1 MNLHFHGF
9 TVLSVAFF
17 ATYTLWAS
25 KSIPRDGGDRKYRIS
40 CSISPVSRM
49 KEHRLR
55 WPTHFRRRRLGIQN
69 EICRLKGGVDVL
81 PDRDNLVRQ
90 FGNYTWTQ
98 EEEQAQLYVQISETT
113 KGKHIQVRT
122 TEDVISVWMHNDL
135 LLNETLENKIIPKK
149 TFWEIEQFRGQRC
162 LKVILEKKHPN
173 NQVFDWQFMFSSEH
187 RLQDTSITHQVVFD
201 IQFGDEDIGQVVIG
215 LFGKMCPREVEN
227 FIALA
232 NNNVLIPPSHYN
244 PWGRRMKKKGGLER
258 PEPPL
263 SMWRRGGYENCSF
276 YKMDFLTIFA
286 GDVHLDKG
294 ISGFTKF
301 GRDYEFKQAI
311 MKMEDPWLVAMQ
323 VFMGRMD
330 SRFFFTGRRPIDW
343 ISGRHVVIGRIL
355 SGQTTLRN
363 LYDQGDPAEE
373 CWEKRAF
380 IRRSREIL
388 PQHPNWI
395 QDPTSLDAPSMM
407 ETLRLQ
413 HLHETKQKIDD
424 MSKNGEYMFNYPY
437 TTKMLADVFDSVGN
451 SSGHD

>member
-1 MNLHFHGF
+1 MNLRFHGF

-173 NQVFDWQFMFSSEH
+173 NQVWTQ
-187 RLQDTSITHQVVFD
+187 
-201 IQFGDEDIGQVVIG
+201 
-215 LFGKMCPREVEN
+215 
-227 FIALA
+227 
-232 NNNVLIPPSHYN
+232 
-244 PWGRRMKKKGGLER
+244 
-258 PEPPL
+258 
-263 SMWRRGGYENCSF
+263 
-276 YKMDFLTIFA
+276 
-286 GDVHLDKG
+286 
-294 ISGFTKF
+294 
-301 GRDYEFKQAI
+301 
-311 MKMEDPWLVAMQ
+311 
-323 VFMGRMD
+323 
-330 SRFFFTGRRPIDW
+330 
-343 ISGRHVVIGRIL
+343 
-355 SGQTTLRN
+355 
-363 LYDQGDPAEE
+363 
-373 CWEKRAF
+373 
-380 IRRSREIL
+380 
-388 PQHPNWI
+388 
-395 QDPTSLDAPSMM
+395 
-407 ETLRLQ
+407 
-413 HLHETKQKIDD
+413 
-424 MSKNGEYMFNYPY
+424 
-437 TTKMLADVFDSVGN
+437 
-451 SSGHD
+451 